1 MHLNVGCGN
10 DVRQGYVNVD
20 FRQTHP
26 AVMKVDLSV
35 LPWPFADES
44 ADEILMLDFLEHFPY
59 RRTKDIL
66 GECRRILKFGGTVDI
81 QVPDFGILSSAIH
94 WRGRFPCN
102 SCGIEI
108 NPLKDSRCPGCKR
121 RREIQDAA
129 VSRLYGGQ
137 DYEGNFHQT
146 AFTWE
151 RLIELCAEHGLNG
164 SVMLENDHQKA
175 NWNFKQ
181 RFTRTV

>member
-1 MHLNVGCGN
+1 MRLNVGCGN
-10 DVRQGYVNVD
+10 DVRQGCVNVD

-59 RRTKDIL
+59 RKTATIL
-66 GECRRILKFGGTVDI
+66 SECRRILKVGGELVV
-81 QVPDFGILSSAIH
+81 QVPDFQQLARAVSWS
-94 WRGRFPCN
+94 GRFWCN
-102 SCGIEI
+102 SCGADV
-108 NPLKDSRCPGCKR
+108 NTLSDRKCKGCGR

-146 AFTWE
+146 TFTEE
-151 RLIELCAEHGLNG
+151 RLIDLTFDAGFELMTFE
-164 SVMLENDHQKA
+164 ERTHQA
-175 NWNFKQ
+175 LNWNFRA
-181 RFTRTV
+181 RFRRST